1 MKYFRY
7 DPARTQ
13 LGLAYGPSAL
23 AYLDAHPDALD
34 FIEIPFEQLRQ
45 TPDAGALQAHI
56 PLVLHCASLSVAG
69 TVAPPLDT
77 MQAIA
82 DTAERLRTPWVGE
95 HLAFVSA
102 EPLGGEPQTDRDSS
116 TLDPTMLTYTVCPQ
130 LSEASVARVAEN
142 FAAARRKLGSTPLLL
157 ENSPQY
163 FDIPGSTMPMTDFI
177 AAVFA
182 RCDAGLLLDLSHFLI
197 TCINTG
203 ADPERELDRLP
214 LSRVV
219 EVHISG
225 LSVQSGIAWD
235 DHAVPAPPQV
245 FELLRRVL
253 RNVRPQAL
261 TVEYNWSA
269 AFPQPIL
276 HQHLQ
281 RVRDL
286 LEAA

>member
-1 MKYFRY
+1 MKYFRS

-13 LGLAYGPSAL
+13 LGLAYGPSAI

-34 FIEIPFEQLRQ
+34 YIEIPFEQLRHK
-45 TPDAGALQAHI
+45 PEAGALQAHI
-56 PLVLHCASLSVAG
+56 PLVLHCASVSVAG
-69 TVAPPLDT
+69 TVMPSPDT
-77 MQAIA
+77 MRAIVEV
-82 DTAERLRTPWVGE
+82 AERLRTPWVGE

-102 EPLGGEPQTDRDSS
+102 EPLGGETDAQI
-116 TLDPTMLTYTVCPQ
+116 DPTTLTYTVCPQ
-130 LSEASVARVAEN
+130 LSEASVARVADN
-142 FAAARRKLGSTPLLL
+142 FAAARRQLGDTPLLL

-163 FDIPGSTMPMTDFI
+163 FEIPGSTMPMSDFI
-177 AAVFA
+177 AAVFE

-197 TCINTG
+197 TCLNTG

-214 LSRVV
+214 LSRIV

-245 FELLRRVL
+245 FDLLRRVL
-253 RNVRPQAL
+253 RDVRPQAL

-281 RVRDL
+281 RVREL

>member
-1 MKYFRY
+1 MKYFRS

-34 FIEIPFEQLRQ
+34 YIEIPFEQLRH
-45 TPDAGALQAHI
+45 TPEAGALQAHI

-69 TVAPPLDT
+69 TVAPSPET
-77 MQAIA
+77 MHAIA
-82 DTAERLRTPWVGE
+82 DVAARLRTPWVGE

-102 EPLGGEPQTDRDSS
+102 EPLGGETDAEI
-116 TLDPTMLTYTVCPQ
+116 DPATLTYTVCPQ

-142 FAAARRKLGSTPLLL
+142 FAAARRQLGDTPLLL

-163 FDIPGSTMPMTDFI
+163 FEIPGSTMPMSDFI
-177 AAVFA
+177 AAVFE
-182 RCDAGLLLDLSHFLI
+182 RCDAGLRLDLSHFLI
-197 TCINTG
+197 TCLNNA

-245 FELLRRVL
+245 FDLLRRVL
-253 RNVRPQAL
+253 RDVRPQAL

-276 HQHLQ
+276 HRHLQ
-281 RVRDL
+281 RVREL

>member
-1 MKYFRY
+1 MKYFRS

-23 AYLDAHPDALD
+23 AYLDAHPDELD
-34 FIEIPFEQLRQ
+34 YIEIPFEQLRH
-45 TPDAGALQAHI
+45 TPEAGALQARI
-56 PLVLHCASLSVAG
+56 PLVLHCASVSVAG
-69 TVAPPLDT
+69 TIAPSADT
-77 MQAIA
+77 MRAIA
-82 DTAERLRTPWVGE
+82 DAAGRLRTPWVGE

-102 EPLGGEPQTDRDSS
+102 EPLGGEADTAM
-116 TLDPTMLTYTVCPQ
+116 DPTTLTYTVCPQ
-130 LSEASVARVAEN
+130 LSEASVARVVEN
-142 FAAARRKLGSTPLLL
+142 FAAARRQLGDTPLLL
-157 ENSPQY
+157 ENAPQY
-163 FDIPGSTMPMTDFI
+163 FGIPGSTMPMTDFI
-177 AAVFA
+177 ADVFA

-197 TCINTG
+197 TCLNTG

-245 FELLRRVL
+245 FDLLRRVL
-253 RNVRPQAL
+253 REVRPQAL

-281 RVRDL
+281 RVREL

>member
-1 MKYFRY
+1 MKYFEA
-7 DPARTQ
+7 DATRTQ
-13 LGLAYGPSAL
+13 LGLAYSATAL

-34 FIEIPFEQLRQ
+34 YIEIPFEQLRH
-45 TPDAGALQAHI
+45 TPEAGTLQSRI
-56 PLVLHCASLSVAG
+56 PLVLHCASVSVAG
-69 TVAPPLDT
+69 TVAPSAQTLD
-77 MQAIA
+77 AIA
-82 DTAERLRTPWVGE
+82 ATAAQLRTPWIGE

-102 EPLGGEPQTDRDSS
+102 EGLEGEADA
-116 TLDPTMLTYTVCPQ
+116 LEPTALTYTVCPQ
-130 LSEASVARVAEN
+130 LSEASVERVVAN
-142 FAAARRKLGSTPLLL
+142 LDAARARLGATPLLL

-163 FDIPGSTMPMTDFI
+163 FLIPGSTMPMSAFV

-182 RCDAGLLLDLSHFLI
+182 RCDAGLLLDLTHFLI

-203 ADPERELDRLP
+203 ADPMRELERMP
-214 LSRVV
+214 LDRVV

-235 DHAVPAPPQV
+235 DHAIPASPQV
-245 FELLRRVL
+245 FQLLQRVL
-253 RNVRPQAL
+253 REVRPQAL

-269 AFPQPIL
+269 AFPQSIL